1 MALPVSVVAGQFIR
15 VPQDPLIERIAAGA
29 GMDAADDW
37 IAERAGKGDIVITAD
52 IPLASRCVKAGA
64 EVIAPNGKP
73 FTEAIDRHDPCGP
86 QSHDRSAFLRRS
98 DRRPEIL
105 LAARPLGVPLGARPD
120 HPPHPAP
127 ARGSN
132 RTETELNRM
141 APPLI
146 QLKEIKLTF
155 GGTPLLSGVELSV
168 SAGERVCLIGRNG
181 SGKSTLLKIAAGLV
195 QPDSGSRFVQ
205 PGATIRYLP
214 QEPDF
219 SGFAT
224 TLAYV
229 EAGLAPGDDHY
240 QATYLLEQLGL
251 HGDEDPAHLSGGEA
265 RRTALAHVLAPSPD
279 ILLLDEPTNHLDLT
293 TIEWL
298 ESELDSRR
306 CALVIISH
314 DRRFLSNLSRST
326 AWLDRGQ
333 IRQIDRGF
341 SAFEAWRDEVLAEE
355 ERDQHKLDRK
365 IVNEEHWL
373 RYGVSGR
380 RKRNVKRLGNLHAL
394 RQQRRDYRG
403 AAGNA
408 NLAAAEADKSGKL
421 VIEAKNISR
430 TYGERKIV
438 DDFSIRVQRGDR
450 IGIVGPNGAGKTT
463 LIDMLTGGSPPDSGT
478 IRFGAN
484 IEMATLD
491 QHRESLDPKSTLAEA
506 LTGGRGD
513 HVMVGGKPKH
523 VVSYM
528 KDFLFAQEQMR
539 TPLEVLSGGERGRL
553 MLARALAKPSNL
565 LVLDEPTN
573 DLDLE
578 TLDVL
583 EEMLGDYEGTV
594 ILISHDRDFLD
605 RVVTSVIAPEGDGRW
620 IEYAGGYTDMLAQR
634 GADLKR
640 EAVKAAAVERDK
652 TDVSQRASG
661 RDKTPAQFQREAR
674 AGHAAEDHRQIA
686 GRDRQT
692 AAPS

>member
-1 MALPVSVVAGQFIR
+1 
-15 VPQDPLIERIAAGA
+15 
-29 GMDAADDW
+29 
-37 IAERAGKGDIVITAD
+37 
-52 IPLASRCVKAGA
+52 
-64 EVIAPNGKP
+64 
-73 FTEAIDRHDPCGP
+73 
-86 QSHDRSAFLRRS
+86 
-98 DRRPEIL
+98 
-105 LAARPLGVPLGARPD
+105 
-120 HPPHPAP
+120 
-127 ARGSN
+127 
-132 RTETELNRM
+132 M

-146 QLKEIKLTF
+146 QLKDIALTF
-155 GGTPLLSGVELSV
+155 GGTPLLAGVELAV
-168 SAGERVCLIGRNG
+168 SPAERVCLIGRNG

-195 QPDSGSRFVQ
+195 EPDRGTRFVQ

-219 SGFAT
+219 SGHAT
-224 TLAYV
+224 TLDYV
-229 EAGLAPGDDHY
+229 EAGLGPGDDQHP
-240 QATYLLEQLGL
+240 ARYLLEQLGL
-251 HGDEDPAHLSGGEA
+251 RGDEDPTKLSGGEA
-265 RRTALAHVLAPSPD
+265 RRAALARVLAPSPD

-298 ESELDSRR
+298 DSELDSRR
-306 CALVIISH
+306 GALVIISH

-394 RQQRRDYRG
+394 RDQRRTYRG
-403 AAGNA
+403 ATGNA

-421 VIEAKNISR
+421 VIEAKNISKSFGDR
-430 TYGERKIV
+430 RIV
-438 DDFSIRVQRGDR
+438 DGFSIRVQRGDR

-463 LIDMLTGGSPPDSGT
+463 LIEMLTGGSPPDSGT
-478 IRFGAN
+478 IRLGAN

-553 MLARALAKPSNL
+553 MLARSLAKASNL

-605 RVVTSVIAPEGDGRW
+605 RVVTSVIVPEGQGRW

-634 GADLKR
+634 RADLKR
-640 EAVKAAAVERDK
+640 ETVVAA
-652 TDVSQRASG
+652 S
-661 RDKTPAQFQREAR
+661 
-674 AGHAAEDHRQIA
+674 AEDSKKPKGTSPSGTSKRRLNFNEKHALETLPKTIA
-686 GRDRQT
+686 KLQAEIAKLQRFLDDPNLYAKDRKKFDAT
-692 AAPS
+692 SAAIGKAQKDMEEAENRWLELEVLREEIEQA

>member
-1 MALPVSVVAGQFIR
+1 
-15 VPQDPLIERIAAGA
+15 
-29 GMDAADDW
+29 
-37 IAERAGKGDIVITAD
+37 
-52 IPLASRCVKAGA
+52 
-64 EVIAPNGKP
+64 
-73 FTEAIDRHDPCGP
+73 
-86 QSHDRSAFLRRS
+86 
-98 DRRPEIL
+98 
-105 LAARPLGVPLGARPD
+105 
-120 HPPHPAP
+120 
-127 ARGSN
+127 
-132 RTETELNRM
+132 M

-146 QLKEIKLTF
+146 QLKDIALTF

-168 SAGERVCLIGRNG
+168 SAEERVALIGRNG

-195 QPDSGSRFVQ
+195 EPDSGSRFVQ

-214 QEPDF
+214 QEPDLA
-219 SGFAT
+219 GHAT

-229 EAGLAPGDDHY
+229 EAGLGPGDDRY
-240 QATYLLEQLGL
+240 QARFLLEQLGL
-251 HGDEDPAHLSGGEA
+251 HGDEEPAHVSGGEA
-265 RRTALAHVLAPSPD
+265 RRAALARALAPSPD
-279 ILLLDEPTNHLDLT
+279 ILLLDEPTNHLDLP

-298 ESELDSRR
+298 EAELEGRR
-306 CALVIISH
+306 SALVLISH
-314 DRRFLSNLSRST
+314 DRRFLTNLSRST

-341 SAFEAWRDEVLAEE
+341 AAFEAWRDEVLAEE
-355 ERDQHKLDRK
+355 EREQHKLDRK

-394 RQQRRDYRG
+394 RDRRRNYRG

-408 NLAAAEADKSGKL
+408 NLAAAEAEKSGRM
-421 VIEAKNISR
+421 VIEAKNIAKS
-430 TYGERKIV
+430 YGDRKIV
-438 DDFSIRVQRGDR
+438 DGFSIRVQRGDR
-450 IGIVGPNGAGKTT
+450 IGVVGPNGAGKTT
-463 LIDMLTGGSPPDSGT
+463 LVDLLTGAHAPDSGS
-478 IRFGAN
+478 IRLGAN

-513 HVMVGGKPKH
+513 HVMVGGRPKH

-553 MLARALAKPSNL
+553 MLAGALAKPSNL

-605 RVVTSVIAPEGDGRW
+605 RVVTSVIVPEGNGRW
-620 IEYAGGYTDMLAQR
+620 IEYAGGYSDMLAQR

-640 EAVKAAAVERDK
+640 EAAKATAVTEEKRELKAAAPGTPKRRLSFNEKHALETLPNTIAKLQAEIARQ
-652 TDVSQRASG
+652 QRALDDPDLYA
-661 RDKTPAQFQREAR
+661 RDRKKFDEASVAIATAQTELT
-674 AGHAAEDHRQIA
+674 AAEDRWLELEVLREEIEQA
-686 GRDRQT
+686 
-692 AAPS
+692 

>member
-1 MALPVSVVAGQFIR
+1 
-15 VPQDPLIERIAAGA
+15 
-29 GMDAADDW
+29 
-37 IAERAGKGDIVITAD
+37 
-52 IPLASRCVKAGA
+52 
-64 EVIAPNGKP
+64 
-73 FTEAIDRHDPCGP
+73 
-86 QSHDRSAFLRRS
+86 
-98 DRRPEIL
+98 
-105 LAARPLGVPLGARPD
+105 
-120 HPPHPAP
+120 
-127 ARGSN
+127 
-132 RTETELNRM
+132 M

-146 QLKEIKLTF
+146 QLKDIRLTF
-155 GGTPLLSGVELSV
+155 GGTPLLSGVELTV
-168 SAGERVCLIGRNG
+168 SSGERVCLIGRNG

-195 QPDSGSRFVQ
+195 EPDSGSRFVQ

-219 SGFAT
+219 GNHKT

-229 EAGLAPGDDHY
+229 EAGLGPGDDHY
-240 QATYLLEQLGL
+240 QARYLIEQLGL
-251 HGDEDPAHLSGGEA
+251 SGDEDPAHVSGGEA
-265 RRTALAHVLAPSPD
+265 RRAALARVLAPAPD
-279 ILLLDEPTNHLDLT
+279 ILLLDEPTNHLDLP

-298 ESELDSRR
+298 EGELASRK
-306 CALVIISH
+306 CALVLISH
-314 DRRFLSNLSRST
+314 DRRFLSNLSRAT

-355 ERDQHKLDRK
+355 EREQHKLDRK

-394 RQQRRDYRG
+394 RDQRRNYRG
-403 AAGNA
+403 ATGNA
-408 NLAAAEADKSGKL
+408 NLAAAEAEKSGRL
-421 VIEAKNISR
+421 VIEAKNICKA
-430 TYGERKIV
+430 YGERNIV
-438 DDFSIRVQRGDR
+438 ESFSTRIQRGDR

-463 LIDMLTGGSPPDSGT
+463 LVHLLIGNDPPDSGSV
-478 IRFGAN
+478 RLGAN

-523 VVSYM
+523 VIGYM
-528 KDFLFAQEQMR
+528 KDFLFAEVQR
-539 TPLEVLSGGERGRL
+539 GTPLEALSGGERGRL

-605 RVVTSVIAPEGDGRW
+605 RVVTSVIVPEGNGRW

-634 GADLKR
+634 GGDLSR
-640 EAVKAAAVERDK
+640 EAPKAAALEEKKGTKVAAPTSAPKRRLNFNEKHALETLPK
-652 TDVSQRASG
+652 TIAKLQAEIAKQQKLLDDPDLYAKDRQKFDAASSAIS
-661 RDKTPAQFQREAR
+661 KAQEELA
-674 AGHAAEDHRQIA
+674 AAEDRWLELEVLREEIEQA
-686 GRDRQT
+686 
-692 AAPS
+692 